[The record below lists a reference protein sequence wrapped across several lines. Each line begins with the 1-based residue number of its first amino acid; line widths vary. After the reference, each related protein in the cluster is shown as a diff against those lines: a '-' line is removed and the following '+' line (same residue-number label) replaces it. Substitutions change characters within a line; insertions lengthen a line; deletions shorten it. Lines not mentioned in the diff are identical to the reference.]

1 VVAGFLQLPC
11 SPRALDPLQEGR
23 RVADTYDRMNVLVWI
38 GVGLAGLLAF
48 SLLVALAVAR
58 ILGAI
63 GDELAQLLEAE
74 PWTSA
79 PLTREGEVLADARK
93 IDSGTSVHNRRS
105 HSSRK

>member
-11 SPRALDPLQEGR
+11 TPRALDPLQER
-23 RVADTYDRMNVLVWI
+23 RRAADTYDSVNVLVWI

-48 SLLVALAVAR
+48 SLLVALAIAR

-74 PWTSA
+74 RWMSA
-79 PLTREGEVLADARK
+79 PLTREADVLAGARE
-93 IDSGTSVHNRRS
+93 IGSAANARDRRS
-105 HSSRK
+105 HSSRT

>member
-11 SPRALDPLQEGR
+11 SPRALDPLQER
-23 RVADTYDRMNVLVWI
+23 RRAADTYDRMNVLIWI

-48 SLLVALAVAR
+48 SLLVALAIAR

-63 GDELAQLLEAE
+63 GDEFAQLREAE

-79 PLTREGEVLADARK
+79 PLTREADVLAGARE
-93 IDSGTSVHNRRS
+93 IGSAANAHDRRS
-105 HSSRK
+105 HSSRT